1 MNLKPEREEID
12 HRTIKLLV
20 GVIALSLAS
29 LTSFF
34 AGTSITS
41 ISASYYEGG
50 WSQSIFV
57 GFLFAIAAFLL
68 AYNGLSTREMVLSK
82 VAAVAALGVALFPCS
97 CDNRDEIVPYVH
109 SLSAA
114 AMFLI
119 LAYFC
124 YLFYQRA
131 LEKGYPQAKARGII
145 YAVCGIVMLASIVVL
160 AIDAFSDGSLSAKV
174 TRLTF
179 YGERAALIAFGIS
192 WLTASR
198 VIPVLTREDERFNPL
213 SDRPAK

>member
-1 MNLKPEREEID
+1 M
-12 HRTIKLLV
+12 
-20 GVIALSLAS
+20 
-29 LTSFF
+29 
-34 AGTSITS
+34 
-41 ISASYYEGG
+41 
-50 WSQSIFV
+50 
-57 GFLFAIAAFLL
+57 
-68 AYNGLSTREMVLSK
+68 
-82 VAAVAALGVALFPCS
+82 AALGVALFPCR

-131 LEKGYPQAKARGII
+131 LEKGYPQAKARGVI
-145 YAVCGIVMLASIVVL
+145 YAICGIVMLASILVL
-160 AIDAFSDGSLSAKV
+160 AIDAFTDGSLSAKV
-174 TRLTF
+174 ARLTF
-179 YGERAALIAFGIS
+179 YGERAALMAFGIS

-213 SDRPAK
+213 TDKAAK